1 MYDSHHC
8 TLLHNLILLPSHSL
22 TTEITH
28 DLHNHFTGVQTI
40 GTSDSVVG
48 IVVGFVVVIII
59 LVVIMGAVIGVLIA
73 RNRRYQ
79 LSIQEHAG

>member
-1 MYDSHHC
+1 
-8 TLLHNLILLPSHSL
+8 LLHITSQLLRSHSL

-28 DLHNHFTGVQTI
+28 DLHNHFTGVQTT
-40 GTSDSVVG
+40 GTSDSVLGIVVG

-59 LVVIMGAVIGVLIA
+59 VVVIMGAVIGVLIA
-73 RNRRYQ
+73 RNKRYQ

>member
-1 MYDSHHC
+1 MQP
-8 TLLHNLILLPSHSL
+8 TA
-22 TTEITH
+22 
-28 DLHNHFTGVQTI
+28 
-40 GTSDSVVG
+40 GTSAVGVVVG

-73 RNRRYQ
+73 RSKRYQ

>member
-1 MYDSHHC
+1 MQ
-8 TLLHNLILLPSHSL
+8 P
-22 TTEITH
+22 TT
-28 DLHNHFTGVQTI
+28 
-40 GTSDSVVG
+40 GTSVLGIVVG

-59 LVVIMGAVIGVLIA
+59 VVVIMGAVIGILIA